1 MEYDKRLVAGKL
13 RRWEAYL
20 DAYRLPA
27 WEDIP
32 NIGLYM
38 EQVILLLRHYLDY
51 LPPELKEEEE
61 LVTAAAIHNYVRTRV
76 MPEPVK
82 KRYYRVHLAY
92 LLIICTLKQG
102 LSLALIQK
110 VIPLG
115 LSEEE
120 VRDIYHSYASHH
132 RATTQY
138 FTQQV
143 RASASLILEHPQP
156 DKIAVEST
164 GDLVT
169 SAAVIGGLSRLLAEK
184 LLLLEGHTLES
195 GGSIEIEQ
203 PKKSI

>member
-1 MEYDKRLVAGKL
+1 MDYDKRLVAGKL

-20 DAYRLPA
+20 AAYRLPA

-61 LVTAAAIHNYVRTRV
+61 MVTAAAIHNYVRTRV

-92 LLIICTLKQG
+92 LLMICTLKQG

-115 LSEEE
+115 LPEAE
-120 VRDIYHSYASHH
+120 VCQLYNNYASRHMQ
-132 RATTQY
+132 TTQY
-138 FTQQV
+138 FTKQV
-143 RASASLILEHPQP
+143 RAAAGRILDHAMTE
-156 DKIAVEST
+156 DIAVENT
-164 GDLVT
+164 ADLVA

-184 LLLLEGHTLES
+184 LLLLEGHTLEN
-195 GGSIEIEQ
+195 GGSIEVDQ
-203 PKKSI
+203 PGETL

>member
-20 DAYRLPA
+20 AAYRLPA

-61 LVTAAAIHNYVRTRV
+61 MVTAAAIHNYVRTKV

-92 LLIICTLKQG
+92 LLMICTLKQG

-115 LSEEE
+115 LPEEE
-120 VRDIYHSYASHH
+120 VCQVYNNYASRHVQ
-132 RATTQY
+132 TTQY
-138 FTQQV
+138 FTKQV
-143 RASASLILEHPQP
+143 RAAAGRILDHAMTE
-156 DKIAVEST
+156 DIAVENT
-164 GDLVT
+164 ADLVA

-184 LLLLEGHTLES
+184 LLLLEGHTLEN
-195 GGSIEIEQ
+195 GGSIEVDQPEQ
-203 PKKSI
+203 TL

>member
-1 MEYDKRLVAGKL
+1 MDYDKRLVAGKL

-20 DAYRLPA
+20 AAYRLPA

-61 LVTAAAIHNYVRTRV
+61 MVTAAAIHNYVRTRV

-92 LLIICTLKQG
+92 LLMICTLKQG

-115 LSEEE
+115 LPEAE
-120 VRDIYHSYASHH
+120 VCQLYNNYASRHMQ
-132 RATTQY
+132 TTQY
-138 FTQQV
+138 FTKQV
-143 RASASLILEHPQP
+143 RAAAGRILDHAMTE
-156 DKIAVEST
+156 DIAVENT
-164 GDLVT
+164 ADLVA

-184 LLLLEGHTLES
+184 LLLLEGRTLED
-195 GGSIEIEQ
+195 GGSIEVDQ
-203 PKKSI
+203 PGETL